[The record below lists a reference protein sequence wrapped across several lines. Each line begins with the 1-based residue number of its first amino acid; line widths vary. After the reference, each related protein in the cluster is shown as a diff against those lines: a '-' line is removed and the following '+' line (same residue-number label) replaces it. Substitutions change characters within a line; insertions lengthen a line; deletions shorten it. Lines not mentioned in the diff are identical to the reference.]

1 MSTQLVKRKIQKWK
15 IEEVEDLKEKIK
27 KYNVILIADIQGFP
41 ADKLHEIRK
50 RLRGIA
56 ELKVTKNSLFE
67 IALRES
73 NINVEIFK
81 KYLTGTNLYIFSNLN
96 PFILTSMLSKFNLK
110 RYAIPGDK
118 ADEEVIIP
126 AGDTGLPAGPILSV
140 FGKLKVQTRVQ
151 DGKVFVVKDTTIAKP
166 GEVIPIDAIGILQK
180 LGIMPVYVKLKIK
193 AAYDKGVIIDGE
205 NLKLDIEAYKKELT
219 SAIITALN
227 TAVEVGYLTPE
238 STPIILSRAVN
249 KAIALALEIGYLT
262 PETVPRILQKAVAM
276 AYTLASSISSKVDLG
291 ITPLPVAPIAP
302 AQQQPQQVQEAK
314 KEEKKEEEEKKPS
327 EEEIASGL
335 SSLFG

>member
-1 MSTQLVKRKIQKWK
+1 K
-15 IEEVEDLKEKIK
+15 IEEVNDIKEKIK

-56 ELKVTKNSLFE
+56 ELKVAKNSLFE

-73 NINVEIFK
+73 GINVEQFK
-81 KYLTGTNLYIFSNLN
+81 KYLTGTNLYIFTNIN
-96 PFILTSMLSKFNLK
+96 PFTLSLILSRFNLK

-118 ADEEVIIP
+118 ADEEVVIP

-151 DGKVFVVKDTTIAKP
+151 DGKVYVVKDTVIAKP
-166 GEVIPIDAIGILQK
+166 GEVIPVDAIGILQK
-180 LGIMPVYVKLKIK
+180 LGIMPVYVRLKIK
-193 AAYDKGVIIDGE
+193 VAYDKGLLIEGE
-205 NLKLDIEAYKKELT
+205 NLKLNIEEYKNQIS
-219 SAIITALN
+219 SAAILALN
-227 TAVEVGYLTPE
+227 TA
-238 STPIILSRAVN
+238 A
-249 KAIALALEIGYLT
+249 EIGYLT
-262 PETVPRILQKAVAM
+262 PETVPLVFSRAIMRARSLAVEIGYLTPETVPLILQKALSK
-276 AYTLASSISSKVDLG
+276 AYALAYSISSKVDLG
-291 ITPLPVAPIAP
+291 ISTPIVP
-302 AQQQPQQVQEAK
+302 QQQAQPTQEAK